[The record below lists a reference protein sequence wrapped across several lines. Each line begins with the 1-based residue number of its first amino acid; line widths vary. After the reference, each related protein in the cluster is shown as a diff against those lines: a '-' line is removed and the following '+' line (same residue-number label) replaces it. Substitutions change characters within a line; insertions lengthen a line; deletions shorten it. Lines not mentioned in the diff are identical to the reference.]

1 MSSFT
6 FNSVSSDT
14 LGLIIT
20 RPMIR
25 PTWQPETEF
34 TPIIG
39 RPRQNPFTK
48 SWYPNSRISVSA
60 VIADASE
67 TNVRNIYDKL
77 KGYGEL
83 EISTAEGEYVN
94 AYVRLPVP
102 EAQALLMAELPIE
115 FECEPFAY
123 AKTVK
128 TVTITNATSY
138 LEIEN
143 KGTAFVDPII
153 TYVANAASTSFLF
166 NGKTI
171 TVTTPAEIVEASYSS
186 SYTIT
191 LDCDAQLAYYT
202 KPNSTTAGCT
212 QLTSGPFPR
221 MHTGKNYISHSGI
234 TAGQLS
240 FRERWY

>member
-1 MSSFT
+1 MSTFT

-48 SWYPNSRISVSA
+48 SWFPNSRISVSA
-60 VIADASE
+60 VIADASPA
-67 TNVRNIYDKL
+67 NVRTIYDKL
-77 KGYGEL
+77 RGYGEL
-83 EISTAEGEYVN
+83 VISTSPDEYVN
-94 AYVRLPVP
+94 AYARLPVP

-123 AKTVK
+123 SNTVS
-128 TVTITNATSY
+128 TVNITNATSY
-138 LEIEN
+138 LDIEN
-143 KGTAFVDPII
+143 EGTAFVDPVI
-153 TYVANAASTSFLF
+153 TYVASAASTTFLF

-171 TVTTPAEIVEASYSS
+171 TITTPAEIVEASYSS
-186 SYTIT
+186 SYSIT

-202 KPNSTTAGCT
+202 KPNSTTVGCT

-221 MHTGKNYISHSGI
+221 MHTGTNYISHSGI

-240 FRERWY
+240 YRERWY